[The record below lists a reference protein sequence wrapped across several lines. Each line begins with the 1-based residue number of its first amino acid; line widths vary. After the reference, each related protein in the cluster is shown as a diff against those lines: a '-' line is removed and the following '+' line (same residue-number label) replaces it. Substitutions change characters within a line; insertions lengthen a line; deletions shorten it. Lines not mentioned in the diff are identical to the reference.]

1 MIRSLGSVVAL
12 VSLVAGCST
21 IEKLKE
27 EPDTTPAQATA
38 VMETHLVSD
47 GLKGFFP
54 FEGTTKTFTR
64 AEMHRGDSVIKGT
77 GTVTRFLVG
86 TNNNSRI
93 ERLDKK
99 LVYTLDPKEKTYT
112 ECPLRGCGSGTA
124 EKPARK
130 EPEEKKTEKPRDA
143 DCKVK
148 IAAATFTVKQTGQKK
163 SINSFDTEEYQAA
176 WIVTMQDPTAR
187 KTVSTLNVDVW
198 TTPVTPQLKE
208 ALAVE
213 QAYAKNLANNLVSV
227 ATNGQKTQV
236 VPEEAAK
243 VINAYIAQLLAPAD
257 RAGFLKAGKEL
268 EKIKG
273 YPILTQLAWN
283 LKGDACAASE
293 SVSSSDKSSTPSS
306 KGDLLSSV
314 TDYFAKKKTDET
326 MKDIADKPIFSF
338 SAEVKSHKVEA
349 VHDSVFL
356 PPKNYTLAN
365 PK

>member
-1 MIRSLGSVVAL
+1 MFRSLGSAVAL

-21 IEKLKE
+21 MDKLRE
-27 EPDTTPAQATA
+27 EPDTRPANATA

-47 GLKGFFP
+47 GIKGFFP
-54 FEGTTKTFTR
+54 FDGTNKTYTR
-64 AEMHRGDSVIKGT
+64 ADMHRADAVIKGT
-77 GTVTRFLVG
+77 GTVSRFLVG
-86 TNNNSRI
+86 THNDSRI
-93 ERLDKK
+93 ERLDRK
-99 LVYTLDPKEKTYT
+99 LVYTLDAKEKTYT
-112 ECPLRGCGSGTA
+112 ECPLKGCGGSA
-124 EKPARK
+124 QKPARK
-130 EPEEKKTEKPRDA
+130 EPEEKKAEKQRDA
-143 DCKVK
+143 ECKVK
-148 IAAATFTVKQTGQKK
+148 IASATFTVKQTGQKK
-163 SINSFDTEEYQAA
+163 SINSFDTEEFQAA

-187 KTVSTLNVDVW
+187 KTVSTLNVDLW
-198 TTPVTPQLKE
+198 TTPLTPQLKE

-213 QAYAKNLANNLVSV
+213 QAYAKNLANNLMSV

-243 VINAYIAQLLAPAD
+243 VINAYIAQLLTPAD
-257 RAGFLKAGKEL
+257 RAAFLKAGKEL

-273 YPILTQLAWN
+273 YPVLTQLAWN
-283 LKGDACAASE
+283 LKGDACASSE
-293 SVSSSDKSSTPSS
+293 SASASDKSSTPTG
-306 KGDLLSSV
+306 KGDILSSV

-349 VHDSVFL
+349 VHDSVFA

>member
-1 MIRSLGSVVAL
+1 MFRSLGSAVAL
-12 VSLVAGCST
+12 VSFVAGCST
-21 IEKLKE
+21 LEKLKE
-27 EPDTTPAQATA
+27 EPDTTPANATA

-54 FEGTTKTFTR
+54 FEGTTKTYTR
-64 AEMHRGDSVIKGT
+64 ADMHRDDSNIKGT
-77 GTVTRFLVG
+77 GTVTRFLIG
-86 TNNNSRI
+86 TNANSRI

-99 LVYTLDPKEKTYT
+99 LVYTLDAREKTYT
-112 ECPLRGCGSGTA
+112 ECPLKGCGSGVA
-124 EKPARK
+124 EKPAKK
-130 EPEEKKTEKPRDA
+130 EAEEKKAEKPRGS

-148 IAAATFTVKQTGQKK
+148 IASATFTVKQTGQKK
-163 SINSFDTEEYQAA
+163 SINSFDTEQYQAA

-187 KTVSTLNVDVW
+187 KTVSTLNVDLW
-198 TTPVTPQLKE
+198 TTPTTPQLKA

-213 QAYAKNLANNLVSV
+213 QAYAKNLANNLVSI
-227 ATNGQKTQV
+227 ATRGQKTQV

-243 VINAYIAQLLAPAD
+243 VINTYISQLLTPAD
-257 RAGFLKAGKEL
+257 RAAFLKTGKEL

-283 LKGDACAASE
+283 LKGDACAAAE
-293 SVSSSDKSSTPSS
+293 SDSGSDKPSTPKST
-306 KGDLLSSV
+306 GDLLSSV
-314 TDYFAKKKTDET
+314 TDFVAKKKADET

-338 SAEVKSHKVEA
+338 TSEVKSHNVEP
-349 VHDSVFL
+349 VHDSLFS

>member
-1 MIRSLGSVVAL
+1 MFRSLGSALVL

-21 IEKLKE
+21 IEKLRE
-27 EPDTTPAQATA
+27 EPDTTPTNATA

-47 GLKGFFP
+47 GIKGFFP
-54 FEGTTKTFTR
+54 FEGTTRTFTR
-64 AEMHRGDSVIKGT
+64 ADMHRDDSVVKGT
-77 GTVTRFLVG
+77 GTVTRFLLG
-86 TNNNSRI
+86 TNNISRI

-99 LVYTLDPKEKTYT
+99 LVYALNAKEKTYT
-112 ECPLRGCGSGTA
+112 ECPLKGCGSGA
-124 EKPARK
+124 EKPVRK
-130 EPEEKKTEKPRDA
+130 EPEEKKTEKPGES

-148 IAAATFTVKQTGQKK
+148 IASATFTVKQTGQKK
-163 SINSFDTEEYQAA
+163 SVNSFDTEQYQAA

-187 KTVSTLNVDVW
+187 KTVSTLNVDLW

-213 QAYAKNLANNLVSV
+213 QAYARNLANNLVSV
-227 ATNGQKTQV
+227 ATSGHKTQV

-243 VINAYIAQLLAPAD
+243 VINAYIGRLLAPAD
-257 RAGFLKAGKEL
+257 RAAFLKAGKEL

-293 SVSSSDKSSTPSS
+293 PDKSPENSSAPSS
-306 KGDLLSSV
+306 AGDLLSSV

-326 MKDIADKPIFSF
+326 MKDIGDKPIFSF
-338 SAEVKSHKVEA
+338 SSEVKSHKVEP

-356 PPKNYTLAN
+356 PPKNYTQSN
-365 PK
+365 SK

>member
-1 MIRSLGSVVAL
+1 MFRSLGSAVAL

-21 IEKLKE
+21 MEKLRE
-27 EPDTTPAQATA
+27 EPDTTPTNATA
-38 VMETHLVSD
+38 LMETHLVSD
-47 GLKGFFP
+47 GIKGFFP

-64 AEMHRGDSVIKGT
+64 ADQHRDDSVIKGT
-77 GTVTRFLVG
+77 GTVTRFLIG

-99 LVYTLDPKEKTYT
+99 LVYTLDVKEKTYT
-112 ECPLRGCGSGTA
+112 ECPLKGCRGPA

-130 EPEEKKTEKPRDA
+130 EPEEKKAEKPSES

-163 SINSFDTEEYQAA
+163 SINSFDTEQYQAA

-187 KTVSTLNVDVW
+187 KTVSTLNVDLW
-198 TTPVTPQLKE
+198 TTPLTPQLKE

-213 QAYAKNLANNLVSV
+213 QAYAKNLANALVSV
-227 ATNGQKTQV
+227 ATNGQKTQI
-236 VPEEAAK
+236 VPAEAAK
-243 VINAYIAQLLAPAD
+243 LINAYIGRLLTPAD
-257 RAGFLKAGKEL
+257 RAAFLKAGKEL

-293 SVSSSDKSSTPSS
+293 SDKSADKSSTPSS
-306 KGDLLSSV
+306 SGDILSSIA
-314 TDYFAKKKTDET
+314 DYFAKKKTDET
-326 MKDIADKPIFSF
+326 MKDIGDKPIFSF
-338 SAEVKSHKVEA
+338 SSEVKSHKVEP
-349 VHDSVFL
+349 VHDSMFS
-356 PPKNYTLAN
+356 PPKNYVQSNA
-365 PK
+365 K